1 MSLQETITRALE
13 LGVDVKMIT
22 GDHMLIAK
30 EMCRMLGMRDNVEGP
45 HDLPNM
51 TEDNKIPKDLA
62 EKYGKKIYETDGFA
76 QVFPQH
82 KSLIVETLRQSGEH
96 DRVPKSCVIPL
107 WFGQGVGLSCTLGV

>member
-1 MSLQETITRALE
+1 
-13 LGVDVKMIT
+13 
-22 GDHMLIAK
+22 
-30 EMCRMLGMRDNVEGP
+30 MLGMRDNVEGP

-96 DRVPKSCVIPL
+96 VRPRKGTSSLP
-107 WFGQGVGLSCTLGV
+107 WWSGLGVVW